1 MKEKT
6 IVQFVAFETTLD
18 SEAFFTQ
25 WEQYKQSMDR
35 DWNATLQQHT
45 LKNGRFKYVSQHR
58 CSSGD
63 FQFVF
68 KKERRSPKFPEVEVR
83 KKLAGGYSILQRECA
98 SEMKPDESKIL
109 VFIR

>member
-25 WEQYKQSMDR
+25 WEQYKQSLDR
-35 DWNATLQQHT
+35 DWSATLQQHT

-58 CSSGD
+58 CSSGE

-83 KKLAGGYSILQRECA
+83 KKLAGGYSILQREC
-98 SEMKPDESKIL
+98 STEMKPEKQNTGIYS
-109 VFIR
+109 